1 MRHGSHSDVPRET
14 SRARRGQALVE
25 FALVM
30 PLFLTL
36 TFGLAELSLISAASA
51 LVHST
56 VQQGARLEAL
66 AANRLGGIDAQA
78 VALMLHQAGSLFVV
92 HVQTIRIYASDANG
106 APPQPTA
113 ENDFDGVGAA
123 EATQTWAVVNRV
135 GTVAAP
141 LYVGVEIIYQYQWLT
156 SFIAAAG
163 TNLVLHATAV
173 MPIAPTG
180 G

>member
-1 MRHGSHSDVPRET
+1 M
-14 SRARRGQALVE
+14 VE

-51 LVHST
+51 LVHSA

-66 AANRLGGIDAQA
+66 AANRLGGIDAEA

-92 HVQTIRIYASDANG
+92 QVQTIRIYASDANG
-106 APPQPTA
+106 APPQPSA
-113 ENDFDGVGAA
+113 ENDFDGTGTVGAI
-123 EATQTWAVVNRV
+123 QTWAVANRV
-135 GTVAAP
+135 GTIAAP
-141 LYVGVEIIYQYQWLT
+141 LYVGVEITYRYQWLT

-163 TNLVLHATAV
+163 TALVLRASAV
-173 MPIAPTG
+173 LPIAPTG